1 MRISDWSSDVCSSD
15 LLESLR
21 SQDLEVHVLF
31 LRADDS
37 ILLQRYSET
46 RRRHPLAQGDI
57 GLSEAIRIERQLLA
71 PIANA
76 ADATI
81 DTSRTNLHPLSAE
94 MQGLGDMKRVVEGP
108 GVSVRVTR
116 GVRQINKKK
125 KEQN

>member
-57 GLSEAIRIERQLLA
+57 GLSEAIRIERQLQIGRA
-71 PIANA
+71 
-76 ADATI
+76 
-81 DTSRTNLHPLSAE
+81 SCRE
-94 MQGLGDMKRVVEGP
+94 RVCP
-108 GVSVRVTR
+108 VRVDIGGR
-116 GVRQINKKK
+116 RIINKKT
-125 KEQN
+125 QNDK

>member
-46 RRRHPLAQGDI
+46 RHRHPLAQGDI

-81 DTSRTNLHPLSAE
+81 DPSRKNLHALRE
-94 MQGLGDMKRVVEGP
+94 EITGP
-108 GVSVRVTR
+108 GGAGRLSLVLLSFVFNHGCLEDGQTA
-116 GVRQINKKK
+116 
-125 KEQN
+125 